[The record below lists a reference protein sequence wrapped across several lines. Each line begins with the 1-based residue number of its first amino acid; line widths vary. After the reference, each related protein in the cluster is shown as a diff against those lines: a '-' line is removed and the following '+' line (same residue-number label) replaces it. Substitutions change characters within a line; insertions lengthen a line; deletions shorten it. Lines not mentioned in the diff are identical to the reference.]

1 VSLYRSIVFF
11 FLFLFLLTLWGS
23 SVREREF
30 IFVVCGGIKINK
42 NGIGIELLHSNEGE
56 IGQDRED
63 GIGVN
68 LLCSSWTTFTAIASY
83 FIFSLSKWLFIRIHS
98 IIWGFFKL
106 FLVKLSEL
114 NPMDVNFTRKSKIY
128 GKKKCFDLL

>member
-1 VSLYRSIVFF
+1 
-11 FLFLFLLTLWGS
+11 
-23 SVREREF
+23 
-30 IFVVCGGIKINK
+30 VVCGGIKINK

-83 FIFSLSKWLFIRIHS
+83 FIF
-98 IIWGFFKL
+98 FFL
-106 FLVKLSEL
+106 NGCLSE
-114 NPMDVNFTRKSKIY
+114 FI
-128 GKKKCFDLL
+128 LLYNLYVVF

>member
-1 VSLYRSIVFF
+1 MSLYPSIVFF

-23 SVREREF
+23 TKQCEREREF
-30 IFVVCGGIKINK
+30 IFVACGGIKINK

-68 LLCSSWTTFTAIASY
+68 LLCSSWTSFTAIPSY
-83 FIFSLSKWLFIRIHS
+83 FIFSL
-98 IIWGFFKL
+98 
-106 FLVKLSEL
+106 
-114 NPMDVNFTRKSKIY
+114 
-128 GKKKCFDLL
+128 

>member
-1 VSLYRSIVFF
+1 
-11 FLFLFLLTLWGS
+11 
-23 SVREREF
+23 VREREF

-83 FIFSLSKWLFIRIHS
+83 FIFFLSLN
-98 IIWGFFKL
+98 GC
-106 FLVKLSEL
+106 LSEFIL
-114 NPMDVNFTRKSKIY
+114 LY
-128 GKKKCFDLL
+128 GVFLSFFW